1 MSNHNDDIFFEDV
14 KERVEEIWK
23 IEDREDL
30 LIDCIDYVIENIG
43 NHRENWVSQEPSDLV
58 VSLFMLDFFQSI
70 SHNAISQ
77 SDIENMKEQYE
88 KRPWVKS
95 MMDALGRPY
104 PSK

>member
-23 IEDREDL
+23 IEGREDL
-30 LIDCIDYVIENIG
+30 LIDCIDYVVENIG
-43 NHRENWVSQEPSDLV
+43 NHRENWVTQEPNDVV

-95 MMDALGRPY
+95 MMKALGRPY